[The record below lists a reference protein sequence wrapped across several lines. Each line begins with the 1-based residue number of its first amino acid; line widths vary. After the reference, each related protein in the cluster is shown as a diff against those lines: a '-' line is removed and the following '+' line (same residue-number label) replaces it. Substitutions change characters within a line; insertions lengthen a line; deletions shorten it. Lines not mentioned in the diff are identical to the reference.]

1 MQDQQTNNIPSSGFK
16 FSSFTEIKEILFYFL
31 SNWRWLLVGVILS
44 LVTAYIFLRYTLP
57 EYRSYATIMIK
68 DNQRSG
74 AIDPT
79 KAVFSD
85 LSSVSNLNINLDNE
99 MEIIHSRSIIRNTIT
114 NLGLNIYYI
123 IPGNL
128 KNKEVYDTK
137 PFQLHIKSLADQA
150 VNKTFKISIKGVDEV
165 YFNAYTESDELIGKF
180 AFGQIFNIPSGE
192 MVFTKT
198 PHYANY
204 IKKPYQ
210 ILVRY
215 TPVEQ
220 VVDNYYNRLKIAKPN
235 KNTNTLELSFV
246 GTLKSKSEDFL
257 NTLIQVYNNDVI
269 LDKNA
274 VFESTSKF
282 IQERINIIADELD
295 DVEKTTENFKRQ
307 NHITNLDN
315 EAYIV
320 TNGANSFQIKELEI
334 DTQLKIIETMQDY
347 VKSNKEYNVLPE
359 NIISL
364 NTNTSNLITSYN
376 TLALDRKRLLV
387 DAGAKHIGVLTIEE
401 KLDNLH
407 QSIQQSLIQLYK
419 NYQHQL
425 VSMRSQNSLYNAKID
440 QVPVLERS
448 AKKLGRQQNIKEQ
461 LYLYLLQKREETA
474 ISLAVT
480 SPNAKVVDSAASD
493 KTPTTPNKAMLY
505 LGALILGIVLPG
517 GVLYATK
524 ILDNKIKSRRDVEAV
539 LNVPIVGEIPSNK
552 SGIDFEIVGNA
563 SIIAEAIRILR
574 SNLNFILPIKKQG
587 QGQTIFITS
596 SIPKEGKTF
605 ISTNISANIALTGQ
619 KVILVGLDIRNP
631 KIHKYLPTNNVG
643 VTNYLTS
650 SQTSLNP
657 FIHKIEGYDNFYV
670 MPSGPI
676 PPNPAELLLSKK
688 LEIMFEELRKDFDV
702 IIVDNS
708 PIHLVADTQLTAQ
721 FADAFMYVVRAN
733 YLDKDMLFLPYN
745 LYNDKKLNNMSIIIN
760 DVSAKDPYYRYKYY
774 NYGYM
779 EDVVQKKWYQILFDK
794 LKKDA

>member
-1 MQDQQTNNIPSSGFK
+1 MQEEQNITTETGFK
-16 FSSFTEIKEILFYFL
+16 FSSFTEIKELFFYFL
-31 SNWRWLLVGVILS
+31 SNWRWLLLGIIVS
-44 LVTAYIFLRYTLP
+44 LISAYFFLRYSVP
-57 EYRSYATIMIK
+57 EYRSFATIMIK

-85 LSSVSNLNINLDNE
+85 LSSVSNINVNLDNE
-99 MEIIHSRSIIRNTIT
+99 MEIIHSRAIIRNTI
-114 NLGLNIYYI
+114 NSLGLNVYYI

-128 KNKEVYDTK
+128 KNKEVYETR
-137 PFQLHIKSLADQA
+137 PFKLHIKSLKDSA
-150 VNKTFKISIKGVDEV
+150 NSKIFSLKIKGIDEQ
-165 YFNAYTESDELIGKF
+165 YYNAYTESDELIGKF
-180 AFGQIFNIPSGE
+180 SFGQSIALPQGE
-192 MVFTKT
+192 LVFTKT
-198 PHYANY
+198 HNYSNY
-204 IKKPYQ
+204 IKKPYE
-210 ILVRY
+210 IVVRY
-215 TPVEQ
+215 TPIEQ
-220 VVDNYYNRLKIAKPN
+220 VVDNYYNRLKITKPN

-246 GTLKSKSEDFL
+246 GSIKPKSEDFL
-257 NTLIQVYNNDVI
+257 NALIQVYNNDVI

-274 VFESTSKF
+274 VFENTSKF
-282 IQERINIIADELD
+282 IQERINIIAEELE

-320 TNGANSFQIKELEI
+320 SNGANSFQIKELEI
-334 DTQLKIIETMQDY
+334 DTQLKIIETMQDF
-347 VKSNKEYNVLPE
+347 VKKNNDYSVLPE

-364 NTNTSNLITSYN
+364 NTNTSALITSYN

-387 DAGAKHIGVLTIEE
+387 DAGPKHVGVLQIED

-407 QSIQQSLIQLYK
+407 QSIVQSLVQLYK

-425 VSMRSQNSLYNAKID
+425 VSMRSQNNLYNSKID

-493 KTPTTPNKAMLY
+493 RMPTTPNKGILY
-505 LGALILGIVLPG
+505 LVALVLGIALPIAI
-517 GVLYATK
+517 LYAIK
-524 ILDNKIKSRRDVEAV
+524 MLDNKVKGRRDVEKII
-539 LNVPIVGEIPSNK
+539 NVPIVGEIPSNL
-552 SGIDFEIVGNA
+552 SGENFEIVSNS

-574 SNLNFILPIKKQG
+574 SNLNFMLPIKKDEI
-587 QGQTIFITS
+587 GQTIFITS

-605 ISTNISANIALTGQ
+605 ISANIAANMALTGQ
-619 KVILVGLDIRNP
+619 RVVLVGLDIRNP
-631 KIHKYLPTNNVG
+631 KIHKYLPTKNSG

-650 SQTSLNP
+650 KQSSLDT

-676 PPNPAELLLSKK
+676 PPNPAELLLSEK
-688 LEIMFEELRKDFDV
+688 LDTMFQQLKQDFDV

-708 PIHLVADTQLTAQ
+708 PMHLVADTQLTAQ
-721 FADAFMYVVRAN
+721 YADAFIYVVRAN
-733 YLDKDMLFLPYN
+733 YLDKDMLFLPYS
-745 LYNDKKLNNMSIIIN
+745 LYNDKKLKNMSIVIN
-760 DVSAKDPYYRYKYY
+760 DVTAKDPYYRYKYY
-774 NYGYM
+774 NYGYTDEIM
-779 EDVVQKKWYQILFDK
+779 PQKWYTKILNK